1 MNIFIKLLNLIKLW
15 VILILILSSSSQA
28 NLLNENKLNYKAD
41 LLFGDFNDKQNY
53 LLAGVKVKLDNNWK
67 IYWKNPGEAGLPPK
81 IIFDKISNVSNVN
94 LLFPEPKSFKFFN
107 IDTFGYDKEIIFP
120 LKIYVKNPE
129 KIIFGNLKFNAQICN
144 QICVPIEENFKLNY
158 FPINSQISNSSLK
171 INEALNKVP
180 KLYNSQSNFFKKI
193 EINNSFAT
201 LYFTRPISSFR
212 IIIENKDNFIFPQS
226 YQTYENIK
234 NNFIKFKIPAE
245 LKNEIKNDQL
255 KINFFSNEM
264 NFFYDFPVKD
274 FWSTEKTYLYFISI
288 ALLAGF
294 ILNFMP
300 CVLPVLSLKIA
311 NFISTTN
318 SNGFKLKRKIF
329 NQILGIITSFFILFL
344 TISFFRKLGNSI
356 TWGFQFQN
364 DYFLLIISLIIFLLS
379 FNLFGFYELRLPFKL
394 NQTLSRLNYKK
405 YEDFLSGCLLT
416 ILATPCT
423 APFVGT
429 AVIFALSG
437 SYFDSFLIFFFMS
450 IGMSIPLFLVLLNP
464 YIFNFFPKSGKWLLY
479 FKKLMA
485 VIFMLSGLWFFS
497 IFLNN
502 NFNNI
507 FTFNYDS
514 QINWKTWD
522 LEKDPNLIKDLV
534 SENKTVFL
542 DITADWCITCQY
554 NKLNVLNDKDIK
566 EVIKK
571 NDVILLQLDWTKKDL
586 NIKNFLISKDRYG
599 IPYNEIYNF
608 KFKEGLLLPE
618 LLNKK
623 QLINI
628 LNQ

>member
-1 MNIFIKLLNLIKLW
+1 M
-15 VILILILSSSSQA
+15 
-28 NLLNENKLNYKAD
+28 
-41 LLFGDFNDKQNY
+41 
-53 LLAGVKVKLDNNWK
+53 K
-67 IYWKNPGEAGLPPK
+67 I
-81 IIFDKISNVSNVN
+81 
-94 LLFPEPKSFKFFN
+94 
-107 IDTFGYDKEIIFP
+107 
-120 LKIYVKNPE
+120 
-129 KIIFGNLKFNAQICN
+129 
-144 QICVPIEENFKLNY
+144 
-158 FPINSQISNSSLK
+158 
-171 INEALNKVP
+171 LNKVP
-180 KLYNSQSNFFKKI
+180 KLYNSQSNFFQKI
-193 EINNSFAT
+193 EINNSFTT

-245 LKNEIKNDQL
+245 LKKEIKKKKL
-255 KINFFSNEM
+255 KITFFSNEI
-264 NFFYDFPVKD
+264 NFFYEFSVID
-274 FWSTEKTYLYFISI
+274 FWSSEKTYLYLISI

-311 NFISTTN
+311 NFVATTN
-318 SNGFKLKRKIF
+318 SNTHILKWKLI

-344 TISFFRKLGNSI
+344 IISFFRNLGNSI

-437 SYFDSFLIFFFMS
+437 SYFESFLIFFFMS

-599 IPYNEIYNF
+599 IPFNEIYNL

>member
-1 MNIFIKLLNLIKLW
+1 MNIFIKLLNLTKLW
-15 VILILILSSSSQA
+15 IILILILSSSLQA

-41 LLFGDFNDKQNY
+41 LLFGNFNDKQNY
-53 LLAGVKVKLDNNWK
+53 LLAGIKVKLDNNWK

-81 IIFDKISNVSNVN
+81 IVFDEISNVSNVD

-107 IDTFGYDKEIIFP
+107 LDTFGYDKEIIFP
-120 LKIYVKNPE
+120 LKIYVKNPK
-129 KIIFGNLKFNAQICN
+129 KITVGNLKFNAQICN

-158 FPINSQISNSSLK
+158 FPKKSPLSNSSIK

-180 KLYNSQSNFFKKI
+180 KFYNSQSSFFKKI

-201 LYFTRPISSFR
+201 FYFTRPTSNFR
-212 IIIENKDNFIFPQS
+212 MIVENKDNFIFPQS
-226 YQTYENIK
+226 YQTHQNIK
-234 NNFIKFKIPAE
+234 SNFIKLKIPAE

-264 NFFYDFPVKD
+264 NFYFNFPVND
-274 FWSTEKTYLYFISI
+274 FWSTKKTYLYFISI

-311 NFISTTN
+311 NFISTT
-318 SNGFKLKRKIF
+318 SNNIYTLKWRII
-329 NQILGIITSFFILFL
+329 NQIFGIITSFFILFL
-344 TISFFRKLGNSI
+344 TISFFRNLGNSI

-379 FNLFGFYELRLPFKL
+379 LNLFGFYELRLPFKL
-394 NQTLSRLNYKK
+394 NQTLSRLNYKR
-405 YEDFLSGCLLT
+405 YEDFFSGCLLT

-437 SYFDSFLIFFFMS
+437 SYFESFLIFFFMS

-464 YIFNFFPKSGKWLLY
+464 NIFNFFPKSGKWLVY
-479 FKKLMA
+479 FKKSMA
-485 VIFMLSGLWFFS
+485 VIFMLSGFWFFS

-507 FTFNYDS
+507 FDFNYDS
-514 QINWKTWD
+514 QINWKTWN
-522 LEKDPNLIKDLV
+522 LEKNPNLIKDLV
-534 SENKTVFL
+534 SENKTVLL

-599 IPYNEIYNF
+599 IPFNEIYNF